1 MKVYVSW
8 TNEKWILDRI
18 SEEWHKTKPEFSV
31 KTPNQADVIWV
42 VHGYLWRRINTEYL
56 QNKKLVVSVHHVTP
70 WKFDQVD
77 FIQRD
82 VFVDAYHVPCEI
94 TKNFIQQYTSKPIY
108 VVGYWYNPKLWHPL
122 DKQECRKEY
131 GLSEKE
137 YVIGSFQRDTEGS
150 DLKSPKLEKGPDLFC
165 DYVENLAK
173 QKDVHV
179 LLNGWRRQYVMNRLR
194 DANIKFTYHELP
206 PISEVAKMYAA
217 CDLYVV
223 AARHEGGPQ
232 AVLEAPAM
240 KVPIIS
246 TNVGMAS
253 AALPENCVFDVKNN
267 IYIPTEKDVNDA
279 WEKVQKYKLNEHI
292 ENYVNMFKE
301 VMKR

>member
-1 MKVYVSW
+1 MKTYVSW

-18 SEEWHKTKPEFSV
+18 AEEWRGTKSEVNTNSISE
-31 KTPNQADVIWV
+31 ADVIWCL
-42 VHGYLWRRINTEYL
+42 HGYLWRRIAHEYL
-56 QNKKLVVSVHHVTP
+56 QKKKLIVSIHHVTP

-77 FIQRD
+77 FAQRD

-94 TKNFIQQYTSKPIY
+94 TKNFIQRYTAKPIY
-108 VVGYWYNPKLWHPL
+108 VVGYWYNPELWHPMN
-122 DKQECRKEY
+122 KQKHREEY
-131 GLSEKE
+131 NLSDEE
-137 YVIGSFQRDTEGS
+137 FVIGSFQRDTEGS

-165 DYVENLAK
+165 DYIEKLAEEK
-173 QKDVHV
+173 NVHV
-179 LLNGWRRQYVMNRLR
+179 LLNGWRRQYVMNRLN
-194 DANIKFTYHELP
+194 DANIKFTYEELP

-240 KVPIIS
+240 KVPIVS

-253 AALPENCVFDVKNN
+253 EALPESCVFNVENK
-267 IYIPTEKDVNDA
+267 IYIPTEQDVEDA
-279 WEKVQKYKLNEHI
+279 WKKVQKFKLNDHI
-292 ENYVNMFKE
+292 ENYVAMLEE
-301 VMKR
+301 VNKK